1 MRLFR
6 IAFSLFLLAGL
17 ITEVRSDVR
26 GYPLEAGQGVRYR
39 YNAALKIEVDLTS
52 ISDDVYITKQNY
64 KILSKTIKKVF
75 LQKPQMF
82 AVLYW
87 GLKSYPCIE
96 ARQFENCR
104 TLQSKLIRRLHK
116 LELRYPHRVAELANS
131 DSFYRVEFN
140 KDFIFREL
148 TWGFGFIFKEQTK
161 IIKRPGKENKKYQAK
176 KFLYANTKQ
185 KGVLF
190 LESFYDLSFITIRK
204 YIVIWQRR
212 KKELKGVE
220 FKEIELT
227 YKPGKMNCAT
237 AEVKSK
243 FAENLLLCKENNRGF
258 LLYYQGKRPELKI
271 TDL

>member
-6 IAFSLFLLAGL
+6 ITFSLFFLAGL

-26 GYPLEAGQGVRYR
+26 GYPLEAGQGIRYR
-39 YNAALKIEVDLTS
+39 YNAARKIEVDLTS
-52 ISDDVYITKQNY
+52 ISDDTYITKQNY

-82 AVLYW
+82 AALYW

-96 ARQFENCR
+96 VRQFENCR
-104 TLQSKLIRRLHK
+104 TLRSKLIRRLHK
-116 LELRYPHRVAELANS
+116 LELRYPHRVAELVNS
-131 DSFYRVEFN
+131 DSFYRAEFN

-148 TWGFGFIFKEQTK
+148 TWGFSFIFKEQTK
-161 IIKRPGKENKKYQAK
+161 IIKRPSKENKKYQAK

-185 KGVLF
+185 KGVIF
-190 LESFYDLSFITIRK
+190 LEFFYDLSFITIRK

-220 FKEIELT
+220 FKEVKLT
-227 YKPGKMNCAT
+227 YRPDKMNCAT

-243 FAENLLLCKENNRGF
+243 FAENLLLCKENNRAF
-258 LLYYQGKRPELKI
+258 LLYYKGKRPELKV